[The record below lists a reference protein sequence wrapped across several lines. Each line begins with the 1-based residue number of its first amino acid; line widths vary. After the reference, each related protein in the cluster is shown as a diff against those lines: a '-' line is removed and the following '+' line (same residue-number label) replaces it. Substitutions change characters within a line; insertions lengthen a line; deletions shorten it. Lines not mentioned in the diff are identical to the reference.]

1 MPTQAPAKAGAF
13 LFPHTM
19 VCGFFVVIYSER
31 MKEKPP
37 KRAAVVLLGQV
48 GVNRIEEVSFCL
60 QLGVGGEFGE

>member
-1 MPTQAPAKAGAF
+1 MS
-13 LFPHTM
+13 HTM
-19 VCGFFVVIYSER
+19 VCGFFVVIYSEK